1 MDFKQLFE
9 TQLKLDYHIKKEKD
23 LHGAPLTENK
33 ILALLVEIG
42 EMANEWRG
50 FKFWSNNQ
58 EPRTKLEYLCP
69 ACEGAGSTYTVGSEH
84 LQGLS
89 EEPCEDCDG
98 KGVLGE
104 KNPLLE
110 EYVDVL
116 HFLLSIGNDIGYT
129 TYTALKPT
137 NEKMTVQK
145 QILELYDFTA
155 IFMNSLTFDEQ
166 VARDPYQEL
175 FNRFLNLGQLIGFTN
190 EQITNAYYNK
200 NETNHERQ
208 DNGY

>member
-9 TQLKLDYHIKKEKD
+9 TQLKLDYRIKKEKA
-23 LHGAPLTENK
+23 LHGIPLTENK

-42 EMANEWRG
+42 EMTNEWRG
-50 FKFWSNNQ
+50 FKFWSDNQ
-58 EPRTKLEYLCP
+58 SPKPMSMVLKRI
-69 ACEGAGSTYTVGSEH
+69 EH
-84 LQGLS
+84 
-89 EEPCEDCDG
+89 
-98 KGVLGE
+98 
-104 KNPLLE
+104 PLLV

-129 TYTALKPT
+129 THTALKPT
-137 NEKMTVQK
+137 NEKMSVQK
-145 QILELYDFTA
+145 QMLELYDFTA

-175 FNRFLNLGQLIGFTN
+175 FNRFLNLGRLLGFTL
-190 EQITNAYYNK
+190 ETIEEAYYNK
-200 NETNHERQ
+200 NKINHERQ